1 MSDAGVIFV
10 CAAGNSNQTQ
20 CAPDSPEF
28 NNYWADADNTALTSA
43 THLEFGLTMYNTFN
57 RRGWPQS
64 LGKTTV
70 GISTAGTEYAAINIG
85 ALDDQYITGGT
96 GGNVTELKEK

>member
-1 MSDAGVIFV
+1 MKGEMVDNSTSESGKEMSDAGVIFV

-28 NNYWADADNTALTSA
+28 NNYWASSDSEALNSA

-57 RRGWPQS
+57 RRGWPQ
-64 LGKTTV
+64 
-70 GISTAGTEYAAINIG
+70 Y
-85 ALDDQYITGGT
+85 
-96 GGNVTELKEK
+96 